1 MRTQT
6 EDERQAAAATLKEV
20 MAKLEEALR
29 LSRQLEEQESQRRER
44 CGAAGMHG

>member
-29 LSRQLEEQESQRRER
+29 LSRQLEEQESHRRER
-44 CGAAGMHG
+44 CGAAGTHA

>member
-6 EDERQAAAATLKEV
+6 EDQRQTAAATLKEV

-29 LSRQLEEQESQRRER
+29 LSRELEEQEQRRRER
-44 CGAAGMHG
+44 CGAGTHG

>member
-6 EDERQAAAATLKEV
+6 EHERQAAAATLKEV

-29 LSRQLEEQESQRRER
+29 LSRELEEHDQQRRER
-44 CGAAGMHG
+44 VGAGSRG

>member
-20 MAKLEEALR
+20 MSKLEEALR
-29 LSRQLEEQESQRRER
+29 LSRELEEHDKQRRER
-44 CGAAGMHG
+44 CGAGTHG

>member
-6 EDERQAAAATLKEV
+6 EGERQAAAATLKEV

-29 LSRQLEEQESQRRER
+29 LSRELEEQAQQRRER
-44 CGAAGMHG
+44 AGAGTHG

>member
-29 LSRQLEEQESQRRER
+29 LSRQLEEHETARRER
-44 CGAAGMHG
+44 CGAGSHG